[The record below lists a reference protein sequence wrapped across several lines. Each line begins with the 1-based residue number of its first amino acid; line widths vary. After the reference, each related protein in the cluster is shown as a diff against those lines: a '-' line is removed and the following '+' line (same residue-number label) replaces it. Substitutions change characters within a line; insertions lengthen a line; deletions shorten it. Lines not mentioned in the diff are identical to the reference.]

1 MKNYIL
7 IICLIL
13 GFISCSQKGDE
24 GMVVLDDNLEK
35 IKGGQITTIDDDN
48 GVYTI
53 SLIDSMII
61 LQDRA
66 NENIFHFYST
76 NDYRKNFAFGQEGE
90 GPENFSSMPQIIQSS
105 IKYHKGDGFGF
116 TLFDVNKRV
125 IKKFM
130 LNDILDKNYLPRET
144 LRIDAKLLGG
154 FQLNFLSDRK
164 VIGKDHLNGE
174 GNFFIY
180 DEDQGKKKWI
190 DFYPELQ
197 IEPVKGKKAV
207 AYDSF
212 IDVCESE
219 GLIIQAMKFF
229 NRLNF
234 YDLNG
239 NLKKSV
245 LIGEEVIPDFSKE
258 GTHVIP
264 QDVIYFAMDMYVSDK
279 FVYLLYANMEVGE
292 IFVENGNNSP
302 FKILKFDMEGKFLN
316 EFYLDRQLLCFV
328 VDENESAFGLS
339 FQEGVVRLIKYSL

>member
-1 MKNYIL
+1 
-7 IICLIL
+7 
-13 GFISCSQKGDE
+13 
-24 GMVVLDDNLEK
+24 
-35 IKGGQITTIDDDN
+35 
-48 GVYTI
+48 
-53 SLIDSMII
+53 
-61 LQDRA
+61 
-66 NENIFHFYST
+66 
-76 NDYRKNFAFGQEGE
+76 
-90 GPENFSSMPQIIQSS
+90 
-105 IKYHKGDGFGF
+105 
-116 TLFDVNKRV
+116 
-125 IKKFM
+125 
-130 LNDILDKNYLPRET
+130 
-144 LRIDAKLLGG
+144 
-154 FQLNFLSDRK
+154 
-164 VIGKDHLNGE
+164 
-174 GNFFIY
+174 
-180 DEDQGKKKWI
+180 
-190 DFYPELQ
+190 
-197 IEPVKGKKAV
+197 
-207 AYDSF
+207 
-212 IDVCESE
+212 
-219 GLIIQAMKFF
+219 MKFF